1 MLEPNFKIIIK
12 DKKELNT
19 AEVVIEPL
27 PQNFGHTMGNALRR
41 VLLTSLEGGAAIRVK
56 IDGVSHQFST
66 LTGLKE
72 DILELVLNLKTVN
85 FFVDSDEPVDIK
97 LKASGAKVVK
107 ASDLDLPSNV
117 TVANPDTVLAN
128 LTSAKSKLSAVV
140 TVSKGLGYV
149 GSEENATNEIGVIPL
164 DASFSPVIKANYT
177 IEAARVGRSSNY
189 DRVHLTLTTDGTIT
203 PEEAVRS
210 AARILTSYY
219 DYVNSE
225 EAYII
230 EKKSSHEATTA
241 GFVDDLD
248 LPTRVLNALK
258 KAGFNKLA
266 ELKALTLADLRKVK
280 NLGEKSA
287 LQVVEKAGEKGI
299 NIQ

>member
-1 MLEPNFKIIIK
+1 MLEPNFKITIK
-12 DKKELNT
+12 AKKEINS

-41 VLLTSLEGGAAIRVK
+41 VLLTSLEGGSAIRVK

-72 DILELVLNLKTVN
+72 DILELVLNLKTLN
-85 FFVDSDEPVDIK
+85 FFVDSDEPVEIK
-97 LKASGAKVVK
+97 LKASGVKVVK

-117 TVANPDTVLAN
+117 TIANPDVILAN
-128 LTSAKSKLSAVV
+128 LTSPKSKINAIV
-140 TVSKGLGYV
+140 TVSRGLGYV
-149 GSEENATNEIGVIPL
+149 SSDENATNEIGVIPL
-164 DASFSPVIKANYT
+164 DASFSPVIKANY
-177 IEAARVGRSSNY
+177 IVEAARVGRSSNF
-189 DRVHLTLTTDGTIT
+189 DKVRLNLTTDGTVT
-203 PEEAVRS
+203 PEDAVRS
-210 AARILTSYY
+210 AASILTGFYG
-219 DYVNSE
+219 YVNSA
-225 EAYII
+225 EAYLI
-230 EKKSSHEATTA
+230 EKKSASEATTS

-266 ELKALTLADLRKVK
+266 DLKALSLSDLRKVK

-287 LQVVEKAGEKGI
+287 MQVVEKAGEKGI

>member
-1 MLEPNFKIIIK
+1 MLEPNFKITIK
-12 DKKELNT
+12 DKEVNS
-19 AEVVIEPL
+19 AEVIIEPL

-72 DILELVLNLKTVN
+72 DVLELVLNLKTLN

-97 LKASGAKVVK
+97 LKASGVKVVK

-117 TVANPDTVLAN
+117 TIANPDTILAN
-128 LTSAKSKLSAVV
+128 LTSPKSKLSAVI
-140 TVSKGLGYV
+140 TVARGLGYV
-149 GSEENATNEIGVIPL
+149 ASEENATNEIGVIPL

-177 IEAARVGRSSNY
+177 IEAARVGRSSNF
-189 DRVHLTLTTDGTIT
+189 DKVRLGLTTDGTIT

-210 AARILTSYY
+210 AARILTGFY
-219 DYVNSE
+219 DYVNSA
-225 EAYII
+225 EAYVI

-266 ELKALTLADLRKVK
+266 DLKALSLADLRKVK

-287 LQVVEKAGEKGI
+287 MQVVEKAGEKGI
-299 NIQ
+299 DII

>member
-1 MLEPNFKIIIK
+1 MLEPNFKITIK
-12 DKKELNT
+12 DKEVNS
-19 AEVVIEPL
+19 AEVIIEPL

-41 VLLTSLEGGAAIRVK
+41 VLLTSLEGGSAIRVK

-66 LTGLKE
+66 LSGLKE
-72 DILELVLNLKTVN
+72 DVLELVLNLKTLN

-117 TVANPDTVLAN
+117 TIANPNIVLAN
-128 LTSAKSKLSAVV
+128 LTSVKSKLSAVV
-140 TVSKGLGYV
+140 TVARGLGYV
-149 GSEENATNEIGVIPL
+149 ASEENATNEIGVIPL

-177 IEAARVGRSSNY
+177 IEAARVGRSSNF
-189 DRVHLTLTTDGTIT
+189 DKVRLNLTTDGTIS

-210 AARILTSYY
+210 AARILTGFY
-219 DYVNSE
+219 DYVNST
-225 EAYII
+225 EAYVI
-230 EKKSSHEATTA
+230 EKKSAHEAVTA

-266 ELKALTLADLRKVK
+266 DLKALSLADLRKVK

-287 LQVVEKAGEKGI
+287 MQVVEKAGEKGI
-299 NIQ
+299 DII

>member
-1 MLEPNFKIIIK
+1 MIEPNFKIIIK

-117 TVANPDTVLAN
+117 TVANPDTILAN
-128 LTSAKSKLSAVV
+128 LTSAKSKLSAVI
-140 TVSKGLGYV
+140 TVAKGLGYV
-149 GSEENATNEIGVIPL
+149 GSEENATNEIGIIPL

-225 EAYII
+225 EAYVI

>member
-1 MLEPNFKIIIK
+1 MLEPNFKITVK
-12 DKKELNT
+12 DKEANT

-66 LTGLKE
+66 LSGLKE
-72 DILELVLNLKTVN
+72 DVLEFILNLKTLD
-85 FFVDSDEPVDIK
+85 FFVDSDEPVEVK
-97 LKASGAKVVK
+97 LKVTGPKEVK

-117 TVANPDTVLAN
+117 TVANPDVVLAH
-128 LTSAKSKLSAVV
+128 LTSPKSKISAVI
-140 TVSKGLGYV
+140 TVAKGLGYV
-149 GSEENATNEIGVIPL
+149 GAEENATNEIGVIPL
-164 DASFSPVIKANYT
+164 DASFSPVLKANYT
-177 IEAARVGRSSNY
+177 VEAARVGRSSNY
-189 DRVHLTLTTDGTIT
+189 DKVRLTLTTDGTIA
-203 PEEAVRS
+203 PGEAVRNS
-210 AARILTSYY
+210 ARVLTSFY
-219 DYVNSE
+219 DYVNSA

-230 EKKSSHEATTA
+230 EKKSSSETTTA

-258 KAGFNKLA
+258 KSGINKLA
-266 ELKALTLADLRKVK
+266 DLKALTLTDLKKVK

-287 LQVVEKAGEKGI
+287 MQVVEKAAEKGVI
-299 NIQ
+299 IQ

>member
-1 MLEPNFKIIIK
+1 MLTPNFKITVK
-12 DKKELNT
+12 DKDINS
-19 AEVVIEPL
+19 AEVIIEPL

-41 VLLTSLEGGAAIRVK
+41 VLLTSLEGGAAVRVK

-66 LTGLKE
+66 LSGLKE
-72 DILELVLNLKTVN
+72 DILEFVLNLKTVN
-85 FFVDSDEPVDIK
+85 FFVDSDEPVEIK

-128 LTSAKSKLSAVV
+128 LTSPKSKLNAVI
-140 TVSKGLGYV
+140 TVSKGMGYV
-149 GSEENATNEIGVIPL
+149 GAEENATNEIGVIPL
-164 DASFSPVIKANYT
+164 DASFSPVIRANYT
-177 IEAARVGRSSNY
+177 VEAARVGRSSNY
-189 DRVHLTLTTDGTIT
+189 DKVRLAVTTDGTIT
-203 PEEAVRS
+203 PEEALRS
-210 AARILTSYY
+210 SARILTGFY
-219 DYVNSE
+219 DYVNSA
-225 EAYII
+225 EAYVI
-230 EKKSSHEATTA
+230 EKKSASETTTA

-266 ELKALTLADLRKVK
+266 DLKAISLADLRKVK

-287 LQVVEKAGEKGI
+287 MQVVEKAAEKGI

>member
-1 MLEPNFKIIIK
+1 MLEPNFKITIK
-12 DKKELNT
+12 DKKEINT

-41 VLLTSLEGGAAIRVK
+41 VLLTSLEGGAAVRVK

-66 LTGLKE
+66 LTGLQE
-72 DILELVLNLKTVN
+72 DIVEFILNLKTLN
-85 FFVDSDEPVDIK
+85 FFVDSDEPVDVK
-97 LKASGAKVVK
+97 LKVSGVKEVK

-117 TVANPDTVLAN
+117 TVANGDTVLAH
-128 LTSAKSKLSAVV
+128 LTSPKAKLSAVI
-140 TVSKGLGYV
+140 TVAKGLGYV
-149 GSEENATNEIGVIPL
+149 PSEENATNEIGVIPL
-164 DASFSPVIKANYT
+164 DASFSPVLKANYT

-189 DRVHLTLTTDGTIT
+189 DKVRLTLTTDGTIT
-203 PEEAVRS
+203 PGEAVKN
-210 AARILTSYY
+210 AARVLTGFY
-219 DYVNSE
+219 DYVNSA

-230 EKKSSHEATTA
+230 EKKSASEVVTA

-258 KAGFNKLA
+258 KSGINKLA
-266 ELKALTLADLRKVK
+266 DLKALTMGDLKKVK

-287 LQVVEKAGEKGI
+287 MQVVEKAAEKGVI
-299 NIQ
+299 IQ

>member
-1 MLEPNFKIIIK
+1 MLEPNFKINVK
-12 DKKELNT
+12 DKGANFS
-19 AEVVIEPL
+19 EVIIEPL

-66 LTGLKE
+66 LDGVKE
-72 DILELVLNLKTVN
+72 DILEFILNLKTLN
-85 FFVDSDEPVDIK
+85 FSVDSDEPVDVK
-97 LKASGAKVVK
+97 LKVNGAKVVTG
-107 ASDLDLPSNV
+107 ADLDLPSNV
-117 TVANPDTVLAN
+117 TVANPETVLVH
-128 LTSAKSKLSAVV
+128 LTSPKAKLNAVI
-140 TVSKGLGYV
+140 TVARGMGYV
-149 GSEENATNEIGVIPL
+149 AAEEHATNEIGVIPL

-177 IEAARVGRSSNY
+177 VEAARVGRSSNF
-189 DRVHLTLTTDGTIT
+189 DKVRLDLTTDGTIT

-210 AARILTSYY
+210 SARILTEFFS
-219 DYVNSE
+219 YVNSA
-225 EAYII
+225 EAYIQEEKTKTAI
-230 EKKSSHEATTA
+230 ETS

-258 KAGFNKLA
+258 KAGISKLA
-266 ELKALTLADLRKVK
+266 DLKALSLADLKKVK

-299 NIQ
+299 IIE

>member
-1 MLEPNFKIIIK
+1 MLTPNFKITVK
-12 DKKELNT
+12 DKDINS
-19 AEVVIEPL
+19 AEVIIEPL

-41 VLLTSLEGGAAIRVK
+41 VLLTSLEGGAAVRVK

-66 LTGLKE
+66 LSGLKE
-72 DILELVLNLKTVN
+72 DILEFVLNLKTVN
-85 FFVDSDEPVDIK
+85 FLVDSDEPVEIK

-117 TVANPDTVLAN
+117 TVANPDTILAN
-128 LTSAKSKLSAVV
+128 LTSPKSKLNAVV
-140 TVSKGLGYV
+140 TVSRGMGYV
-149 GSEENATNEIGVIPL
+149 GAEENATNEIGVIPL
-164 DASFSPVIKANYT
+164 DASFSPVIRANYT
-177 IEAARVGRSSNY
+177 VEAARVGRSSNY
-189 DRVHLTLTTDGTIT
+189 DKVRLAVTTDGTIT
-203 PEEAVRS
+203 AEEALRS
-210 AARILTSYY
+210 SARILTGFY
-219 DYVNSE
+219 DYVNSA
-225 EAYII
+225 EAYVV
-230 EKKSSHEATTA
+230 EKKSASETTTA

-266 ELKALTLADLRKVK
+266 DLKAISLADLRKVK

-287 LQVVEKAGEKGI
+287 MQVVEKAAEKGI

>member
-1 MLEPNFKIIIK
+1 MLQPNFKITIK
-12 DKKELNT
+12 DKEVNS
-19 AEVVIEPL
+19 AEVIIEPL

-41 VLLTSLEGGAAIRVK
+41 VLLTSLEGGSAIRVK

-72 DILELVLNLKTVN
+72 DILELVLNLKTLN

-117 TVANPDTVLAN
+117 TIANPDVVLAN

-140 TVSKGLGYV
+140 TVARGLGYV
-149 GSEENATNEIGVIPL
+149 ASEENATNEIGVIPL

-177 IEAARVGRSSNY
+177 IEAARVGRSSNF
-189 DRVHLTLTTDGTIT
+189 DKVRLNLTTDGTIS

-210 AARILTSYY
+210 AARILTGFY
-219 DYVNSE
+219 DYVNSA
-225 EAYII
+225 EAYVI

-266 ELKALTLADLRKVK
+266 DLKVLSLADLRKVK

-287 LQVVEKAGEKGI
+287 MQVVEKAGEKGI
-299 NIQ
+299 EII

>member
-1 MLEPNFKIIIK
+1 MLAPNFKITLK
-12 DKKELNT
+12 DKEINSV
-19 AEVVIEPL
+19 EVVIEPL

-72 DILELVLNLKTVN
+72 DILEFILNLKTVN

-97 LKASGAKVVK
+97 LKINGAKIVK

-117 TVANPDTVLAN
+117 TIANPDTVLAN
-128 LTSAKSKLSAVV
+128 LTSPKSKLSAVI
-140 TVSKGLGYV
+140 TVARGLGYV
-149 GSEENATNEIGVIPL
+149 SSDEHATNEIGVIPL

-177 IEAARVGRSSNY
+177 IEAARVGRSSNF
-189 DRVHLTLTTDGTIT
+189 DKVRLSLTTDGSIT

-210 AARILTSYY
+210 AARILTGFY
-219 DYVNSE
+219 DYVNSA
-225 EAYII
+225 EAYLI
-230 EKKSSHEATTA
+230 EKKSISEATTS

-248 LPTRVLNALK
+248 LPTRVLNAMK

-266 ELKALTLADLRKVK
+266 DLKTLTLADLRKVK

-287 LQVVEKAGEKGI
+287 MQVVEKAGEKGI

>member
-117 TVANPDTVLAN
+117 TVANPDTILAN

>member
-1 MLEPNFKIIIK
+1 MLEPNFKVTVK

-41 VLLTSLEGGAAIRVK
+41 VLLTSLEGGAAVRVK

-66 LTGLKE
+66 LSGLQE
-72 DILELVLNLKTVN
+72 DIVEFILNLKTLN

-97 LKASGAKVVK
+97 LKVSGVKEVK

-117 TVANPDTVLAN
+117 TVANPDTVLAH
-128 LTSAKSKLSAVV
+128 LTSPKAKLSAVITV
-140 TVSKGLGYV
+140 TRGLGYV
-149 GSEENATNEIGVIPL
+149 ASEENATNEIGVIPL
-164 DASFSPVIKANYT
+164 DASFSPVLKANYT
-177 IEAARVGRSSNY
+177 IEAARVGRSSNF
-189 DRVHLTLTTDGTIT
+189 DKVRLTLTTDGTIT
-203 PEEAVRS
+203 PGEAVKN
-210 AARILTSYY
+210 AARVLTSFY
-219 DYVNSE
+219 DYVNSA
-225 EAYII
+225 EAYIV
-230 EKKSSHEATTA
+230 EKKSAHEVITA

-258 KAGFNKLA
+258 KSGINKLA
-266 ELKALTLADLRKVK
+266 DLKALTLGDLKKVK

-287 LQVVEKAGEKGI
+287 MQVVEKAAEKGVI
-299 NIQ
+299 IQ